1 MRVPVD
7 VAMVGGRSDPRNAI
21 LHQMFSHLGFGERAG
36 SGLFM
41 ISSVWKNKNWIKPE
55 LKDELNPNRTIL
67 TLKMKRKGN
76 YSNHYPNSYPN
87 DYSNN
92 YPIQITKVQAKLVEV
107 IETNPLISAKEIS
120 LIINDIKYDAIRWN
134 IAELKRKGIL
144 DRIGIKKLDSG
155 GIICYNM

>member
-1 MRVPVD
+1 
-7 VAMVGGRSDPRNAI
+7 MVGGRSDPRNAI

-67 TLKMKRKGN
+67 TLHMKRKEKYPN
-76 YSNHYPNSYPN
+76 DYPNSYPSH
-87 DYSNN
+87 YPNN
-92 YPIQITKVQAKLVEV
+92 YPIPITKIQAKLVDV
-107 IETNPLISAKEIS
+107 IKANPLVSAKEIS
-120 LIINDIKYDAIRWN
+120 IIINEIKYDAIRWN

-144 DRIGIKKLDSG
+144 DRIGTNRKGQWIINNKNVQIK
-155 GIICYNM
+155 